1 MISKI
6 MSMTDKAN
14 QYINEKKP
22 WSIDDLDHVQ
32 KISTQGLNYYRTL
45 VILLSPVMPNLLQQ
59 SECMLNEKDLIWED
73 SYTPLLDKKIE
84 KFRALKNRIQKE
96 DVQKLKNELL
106 NENEKKKP
114 KEKKMNTEI
123 DYEDFSKINLI
134 VGEITKAENVEGA
147 DKLIKLS
154 LDLGDL
160 GTKEVFSGI
169 KKFYNTE
176 DLIGKKTLV
185 VENLKPKVM
194 KFGTSSGMVLAA
206 DSNGEVIV
214 LDLNKNIKNGS
225 KVK

>member
-1 MISKI
+1 
-6 MSMTDKAN
+6 
-14 QYINEKKP
+14 
-22 WSIDDLDHVQ
+22 
-32 KISTQGLNYYRTL
+32 
-45 VILLSPVMPNLLQQ
+45 
-59 SECMLNEKDLIWED
+59 MLNEKDLIWED

-84 KFRALKNRIQKE
+84 KFKALKNRIQKE
-96 DVQKLKNELL
+96 DVQKLKDELL
-106 NENEKKKP
+106 NKNEKNKP
-114 KEKKMNTEI
+114 KEEKMNTEI

-134 VGEITKAENVEGA
+134 VGEIVKAENVEGA
-147 DKLIKLS
+147 DKLLKLS

-169 KKFYNTE
+169 KKFYKTE

-206 DSNGEVIV
+206 DSDGKVIV
-214 LDLNKNIKNGS
+214 LDLNENIKNGS

>member
-1 MISKI
+1 MK
-6 MSMTDKAN
+6 
-14 QYINEKKP
+14 KKP
-22 WSIDDLDHVQ
+22 WSINDLDYVQ

-45 VILLSPVMPNLLQQ
+45 VILLSPVMPNLLKN
-59 SECMLNEKDLIWED
+59 SESMLNEKDLIWED
-73 SYTPLLDKKIE
+73 SYIPLLDKKIE

-96 DVQKLKNELL
+96 DVQKLKDELL
-106 NENEKKKP
+106 NKNEKKKP
-114 KEKKMNTEI
+114 KEEKMNTEI

-134 VGEITKAENVEGA
+134 VGEIVKAENVKGA
-147 DKLIKLS
+147 DKLLKLS

-176 DLIGKKTLV
+176 DLVGKKTLV

-214 LDLNKNIKNGS
+214 LDLNENIKNGS